1 MALMEKLHRALAGL
15 SRGGFD
21 RHLCRDLLLLALVM
35 GMGVLC
41 CITFWQAGE
50 ARASRIHMEEVVS
63 TYSSQVSGVNASA
76 CRAVEAGQTSEVMQ
90 DIAGKAQDY
99 GLRVEA
105 GGKHLYGDGSGEVYE
120 MKLKGSW
127 QRTAGFLEH
136 LQPKDAL
143 LGIRMLQMK
152 GTEGQVETELQV
164 KIFTK

>member
-1 MALMEKLHRALAGL
+1 MALMEVLDKARAGL

-21 RHLCRDLLLLALVM
+21 RHLCRDFLLVALVM

-63 TYSSQVSGVNASA
+63 TYSSQVSGVNASP
-76 CRAVEAGQTSEVMQ
+76 CRAVEVRQTTEVMQ
-90 DIAGKAQDY
+90 DIVRKVQDY

-105 GGKHLYGDGSGEVYE
+105 GGKHLYGDDSGEVYE

-127 QRTAGFLEH
+127 QRTASFFEH
-136 LQPKDAL
+136 LPGKE
-143 LGIRMLQMK
+143 K
-152 GTEGQVETELQV
+152 
-164 KIFTK
+164 

>member
-21 RHLCRDLLLLALVM
+21 RHLCRDFLLVALVM

-41 CITFWQAGE
+41 CISFWQAGE

-99 GLRVEA
+99 GLRVQA
-105 GGKHLYGDGSGEVYE
+105 GGKHL
-120 MKLKGSW
+120 
-127 QRTAGFLEH
+127 
-136 LQPKDAL
+136 
-143 LGIRMLQMK
+143 
-152 GTEGQVETELQV
+152 
-164 KIFTK
+164 